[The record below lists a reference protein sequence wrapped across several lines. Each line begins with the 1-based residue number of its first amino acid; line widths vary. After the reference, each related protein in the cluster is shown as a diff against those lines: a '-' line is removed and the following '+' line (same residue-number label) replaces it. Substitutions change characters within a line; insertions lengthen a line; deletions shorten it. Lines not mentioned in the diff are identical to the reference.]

1 MARKEY
7 LSSNERSRFDS
18 PPQLENIR
26 ILIEIPIWAENYLKT
41 LFTSTNKTGFILQ
54 MGYFRV
60 TTRFF
65 NPHLF
70 YEHDINLVVEKFKFD
85 PNDISMIDYAHSR
98 TSYRHQEEI
107 LREFSITAFST
118 EYQALLYQEA
128 KRLTYLQTKP
138 TLIFDS
144 LVCFLQE
151 KRIEIPTYNA
161 LREIVTKAL
170 DAFAKDLEAIIQTYL
185 LEIDRDLLE
194 QLAEKQKTE
203 FSEKKSGYERYE
215 LTFFKR
221 ITQSMQPM
229 QIKER
234 LELFIALKFKYQQ
247 LQSIIKKLK
256 LSDATI
262 RYLADYILDNQSSQ
276 ALKRVNEHYLQLIAF
291 VIHQYFSLGDALIL
305 TLNSA
310 VTSTFNDAEDRL
322 KEEHYKNRFV
332 NAQLANQVT
341 RRSTT
346 HIDALG
352 DIETII
358 ENVQTDDSQKV
369 EQIRQLI
376 VQKRVKKPA
385 LDEDQ
390 LRLIEL
396 KKVNQPISNRDDYYK
411 SLEKESIKL
420 QNRVTH
426 IVVALVFDIEKSQED
441 IGKAVTYF
449 QQKNGDISHSNKLP
463 IDFLSMDER
472 QKIFTDSGKLRIS
485 LYKALL
491 FREIKEHI
499 KAGSLNVIS
508 CYEYRSFEEYL
519 IPRNQW
525 NKHKEAL
532 LEKANLTKHS
542 SAAQTLLNLNDKL
555 NHQFMVTNDR
565 LSENKDIY
573 FDKDGQWH
581 LHRYKAEGDN
591 IPIDNRLLYPP
602 NRSIPL
608 LQVLIQI
615 NQLTGFLEAFQH
627 KTEHYIPTRPGNNI
641 FYAAIIGFGENIGIS
656 EMGDISRN
664 IAKNTLE
671 TVATHYFSPEMTL
684 KANDLILSMSNKLPI
699 IDFFR
704 QQSGFVHTGSDGQK
718 YDISVPS
725 LRASASFKYFG
736 SGKGIT
742 VYSHLDEAGQ
752 LIIST
757 VFSASDREAHY
768 LLNML
773 TYNEVITPDAHS
785 TDTHGYT
792 EPVSAITGLIGIEFR
807 PRLAGLYKRNL
818 YAIDAVWTFKELD
831 YKISPNAKID
841 YEHLVAQWDEILR
854 MTATI
859 KLGYNK
865 ASTLFK
871 RLNSYARQ
879 HPLYKALT
887 DLGRL
892 YRTDY
897 TLRVIDLPSLRKSVE
912 GVLSKTEH
920 SNNLASAVTHGN
932 NQQLIWASYEDQLK
946 AEGCKRLIMNAIN
959 YFNLLLLS
967 ERLSQ
972 CKTEQERQSL
982 LTIIAKSSTHT
993 WRHINLLGMYD
1004 FSDTE
1009 VSHVFDLKAIMA
1021 LKLTR

>member
-1 MARKEY
+1 
-7 LSSNERSRFDS
+7 
-18 PPQLENIR
+18 
-26 ILIEIPIWAENYLKT
+26 
-41 LFTSTNKTGFILQ
+41 

-65 NPHLF
+65 NPNLI
-70 YEHDINLVVEKFKFD
+70 YEHDISLVVEKFKLD
-85 PNDISMIDYAHSR
+85 PNDISMIDYTHSR
-98 TSYRHQEEI
+98 TCYRHQEEI
-107 LREFSITAFST
+107 LREFSIVAFST

-161 LREIVTKAL
+161 LREIVTKVL
-170 DAFAKDLEAIIQTYL
+170 DTFAKDLEAIIQIYL

-194 QLAEKQKTE
+194 QLAQKQIIE
-203 FSEKKSGYERYE
+203 GSEKKSSYGRYE

-229 QIKER
+229 QIKEH

-256 LSDATI
+256 LSDTTI
-262 RYLADYILDNQSSQ
+262 RYLADYVLDNQSSQ
-276 ALKRVNEHYLQLIAF
+276 VLKRVNEHYLQLIAF

-332 NAQLANQVT
+332 NAQLANQIT

-376 VQKRVKKPA
+376 VQKRVKKSA

-390 LRLIEL
+390 QRLIEL

-441 IGKAVTYF
+441 ICQAVTYF
-449 QQKNGDISHSNKLP
+449 QQKKGDISHSNKLP
-463 IDFLSMDER
+463 IDFLGMDER

-542 SAAQTLLNLNDKL
+542 SASKTLLTLNDKL
-555 NHQFMVTNDR
+555 NQQFKKTNDR
-565 LSENKDIY
+565 LSENKDVY
-573 FDKDGQWH
+573 FDKDG
-581 LHRYKAEGDN
+581 
-591 IPIDNRLLYPP
+591 
-602 NRSIPL
+602 
-608 LQVLIQI
+608 
-615 NQLTGFLEAFQH
+615 
-627 KTEHYIPTRPGNNI
+627 
-641 FYAAIIGFGENIGIS
+641 
-656 EMGDISRN
+656 
-664 IAKNTLE
+664 
-671 TVATHYFSPEMTL
+671 
-684 KANDLILSMSNKLPI
+684 
-699 IDFFR
+699 
-704 QQSGFVHTGSDGQK
+704 
-718 YDISVPS
+718 
-725 LRASASFKYFG
+725 
-736 SGKGIT
+736 
-742 VYSHLDEAGQ
+742 
-752 LIIST
+752 
-757 VFSASDREAHY
+757 
-768 LLNML
+768 
-773 TYNEVITPDAHS
+773 
-785 TDTHGYT
+785 
-792 EPVSAITGLIGIEFR
+792 
-807 PRLAGLYKRNL
+807 
-818 YAIDAVWTFKELD
+818 
-831 YKISPNAKID
+831 
-841 YEHLVAQWDEILR
+841 
-854 MTATI
+854 
-859 KLGYNK
+859 
-865 ASTLFK
+865 
-871 RLNSYARQ
+871 
-879 HPLYKALT
+879 
-887 DLGRL
+887 
-892 YRTDY
+892 
-897 TLRVIDLPSLRKSVE
+897 
-912 GVLSKTEH
+912 
-920 SNNLASAVTHGN
+920 
-932 NQQLIWASYEDQLK
+932 
-946 AEGCKRLIMNAIN
+946 
-959 YFNLLLLS
+959 
-967 ERLSQ
+967 
-972 CKTEQERQSL
+972 
-982 LTIIAKSSTHT
+982 
-993 WRHINLLGMYD
+993 
-1004 FSDTE
+1004 
-1009 VSHVFDLKAIMA
+1009 
-1021 LKLTR
+1021 